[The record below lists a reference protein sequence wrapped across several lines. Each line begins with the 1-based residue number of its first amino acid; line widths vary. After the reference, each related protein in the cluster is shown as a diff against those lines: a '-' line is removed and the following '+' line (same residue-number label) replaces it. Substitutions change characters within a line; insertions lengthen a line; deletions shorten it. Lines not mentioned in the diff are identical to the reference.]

1 MHPRNLCVVSTGNFH
16 YATLFSCS
24 KIFSFIDDRALEII
38 ILSFIM
44 HGLSRQSRQVAFLVH
59 LTILQPTIA
68 VLISTKYS
76 FQVTK

>member
-1 MHPRNLCVVSTGNFH
+1 
-16 YATLFSCS
+16 
-24 KIFSFIDDRALEII
+24 
-38 ILSFIM
+38 M